1 MQHKIP
7 CIDTQSQNLKLFFC
21 RFKLEE
27 PILLLGRDKFS
38 AVDIR
43 IRVKG
48 GGHVAQV
55 YGIDFLPVRL
65 DFFALGSHTLYFS
78 NSH

>member
-1 MQHKIP
+1 MIFV
-7 CIDTQSQNLKLFFC
+7 ILFFQNNWL
-21 RFKLEE
+21 KLEE

-55 YGIDFLPVRL
+55 YGK
-65 DFFALGSHTLYFS
+65 
-78 NSH
+78 

>member
-1 MQHKIP
+1 MIRVNGRPLHLVEPQ
-7 CIDTQSQNLKLFFC
+7 CL

-27 PILLLGRDKFS
+27 PILLLGRDKFN

-48 GGHVAQV
+48 GGHVAQT
-55 YGIDFLPVRL
+55 YGKKS
-65 DFFALGSHTLYFS
+65 FFFYLYILI
-78 NSH
+78 NRDLI